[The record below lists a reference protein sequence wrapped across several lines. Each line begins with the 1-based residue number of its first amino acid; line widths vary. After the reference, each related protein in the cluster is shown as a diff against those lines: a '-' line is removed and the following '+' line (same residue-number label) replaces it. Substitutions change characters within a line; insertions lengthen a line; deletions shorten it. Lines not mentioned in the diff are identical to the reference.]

1 MSWKFNGSSWRK
13 NLRRFRRRYR
23 KIRKPIN
30 RSVKYEQAGTS
41 KVELPGNIK
50 FKIDIRKLARD
61 ARKRNL
67 KGMGLDRFDID
78 ELRARKEEKIIERRN
93 SVQTEKI
100 KAERGEYVML
110 DGRSYNGLYHIHT
123 DGTAMTEATFIP
135 NKSQPLIARNDYIEN
150 RATYRILRRRL
161 RYRNPY
167 RKRRLNLR
175 RKKRAA
181 KFQVR
186 RSLGSVGGGGR
197 GGSSG
202 GSSGGGGY

>member
-13 NLRRFRRRYR
+13 NLRRFKRRYR

-30 RSVKYEQAGTS
+30 RNVKYEQAGTS

-50 FKIDIRKLARD
+50 FKIDVRKLAGA

-67 KGMGLDRFDID
+67 KGMGLDRFDFE
-78 ELRARKEEKIIERRN
+78 ELRARKQEKINDRGRT
-93 SVQTEKI
+93 VKTEKI

-110 DGRSYNGLYHIHT
+110 DGRSYNGLYHIHE

-150 RATYRILRRRL
+150 RSTYRILRRRL
-161 RYRNPY
+161 RYVNPY

-175 RKKRAA
+175 RKKRP
-181 KFQVR
+181 QR
-186 RSLGSVGGGGR
+186 RVLNRRFGR
-197 GGSSG
+197 TGGSG
-202 GSSGGGGY
+202 GSSSGGGGY

>member
-1 MSWKFNGSSWRK
+1 MSWKFNGRSWRK
-13 NLRRFRRRYR
+13 GLRRFRTRYR

-30 RSVKYEQAGTS
+30 RSIKYEQGGTS

-50 FKIDIRKLARD
+50 MKIDVRKVARA
-61 ARKRNL
+61 ARKRRL
-67 KGMGLDRFDID
+67 KGMGLDRFDLE
-78 ELRARKEEKIIERRN
+78 ELRARKQEKINERGRT
-93 SVQTEKI
+93 VKTEKI

-110 DGRSYNGLYHIHT
+110 DGRSYTGLYHIHE

-150 RATYRILRRRL
+150 RSTYRILRRRL

-175 RKKRAA
+175 RRKKPTKLLLNRGI
-181 KFQVR
+181 R
-186 RSLGSVGGGGR
+186 TGR
-197 GGSSG
+197 GGSG
-202 GSSGGGGY
+202 GGSSSGGGGGY

>member
-1 MSWKFNGSSWRK
+1 MSWKFNGRSWQK
-13 NLRRFRRRYR
+13 NLRRFRRKYR

-30 RSVKYEQAGTS
+30 RNVKYEQGGTS

-50 FKIDIRKLARD
+50 FKIDVRKLAAS
-61 ARKRNL
+61 ARRRNL
-67 KGMGLDRFDID
+67 KGMGLDRFDLD
-78 ELRARKEEKIIERRN
+78 ELRARKREKINER
-93 SVQTEKI
+93 SKTVKTEKI

-110 DGRSYNGLYHIHT
+110 DGRSYNGLYHIHE

-150 RATYRILRRRL
+150 RSTYRILRRRL

-175 RKKRAA
+175 NRRRKSSKVILNRG
-181 KFQVR
+181 VR
-186 RSLGSVGGGGR
+186 PGR
-197 GGSSG
+197 GKI
-202 GSSGGGGY
+202 